1 MFVLIGLPARTL
13 LETCLRSIEEREGFV
28 LSSGVH
34 IRLSDVR
41 GHELAPL
48 FTALHDIKERIVAAH
63 PTEADKAELRCE
75 TLLGEELSL
84 FVDFPYESGQL
95 SAPLSFSR

>member
-75 TLLGEELSL
+75 TLLGEELS
-84 FVDFPYESGQL
+84 FPYELGQL